1 MSLARAVAVLVC
13 LQHVEE
19 RKKKKKKLQKNVA
32 HFPEL
37 KVPLAF
43 SQY

>member
-1 MSLARAVAVLVC
+1 MSSTRRGA
-13 LQHVEE
+13 EE
-19 RKKKKKKLQKNVA
+19 EEETSEELA

-43 SQY
+43 SQN

>member
-1 MSLARAVAVLVC
+1 MSSTRRGAEEEEEETS
-13 LQHVEE
+13 EE
-19 RKKKKKKLQKNVA
+19 RLA

-43 SQY
+43 SQN